1 MELAL
6 NSLHQNLGASSEKSH
21 SIPEARASS
30 RGGSSTSH
38 GEISSKLADIPPD
51 DYSWRKYGQK
61 PIKGSPHPRGY
72 YKCSSIRGCP
82 ARKHV
87 ERSMEDSTMLI
98 VTYEGEHSHPQ
109 SSSTNGALAVQSC
122 SPLTGVLFLDSIGLP
137 NAQVELPRAINAAS
151 GQVGYDPNVGNIQSM
166 ALENCTTEEI
176 SRVRTELLESVHAA
190 RQRGRQLSEAVTRL
204 DRYENLRLKRKQ
216 QELMSFLEL
225 AKKCMEAAERTP
237 LFCFNKRQCRYLVA
251 KLRVVIQSARNFLK
265 VLLVNL
271 DSRLR
276 PSVNISRY
284 TITFKLLLALA
295 NQIESFVQS
304 CCQDAWIQAAMTST
318 NVAEHVSSI
327 AFNLEL
333 CKGAFFQES
342 NATASLSLHQVMDIH
357 NAEVVLVK
365 RFASADLENLLE
377 KVTLELN
384 SLKGEERDLAS
395 YLLQRLLRVDANRV
409 SLTIPASSSWALK
422 DEEGFWGGLFKWVKP
437 AERLGKGAAAVV
449 HKATWLGIQV
459 AKKTFQGHDNP
470 DFMQEAG
477 ILGKLCHPN
486 VTSMFCCAKDKRS
499 CAIIMELMDEDLH
512 DLMQRRCNGNNNSQ
526 PFQILEAVD
535 IMLQISEGVNY
546 LHNQMVVHRDLK
558 SFNILVKS
566 VKARGSDI
574 EYVHAK
580 VADFGLSKTKES
592 SIRYSN
598 QTSNAGTNRWMAP
611 EIINLNSMGGEE
623 NVLEPKYPFKC
634 DVYSFAMVCYEILT
648 CYEPFYEHWSPRII
662 KERVLKG
669 ERPSLPDH
677 CPPSLEELIKKC
689 WMQEPKERPSFATIC
704 AELRYLKYLLI
715 TGHEQDHCPILEEQI
730 FAAALEDPQLA
741 AHNDAA
747 EKKPPATSGVT
758 LSTSWFSAHTSFSNS
773 EGPSHLFNESTVKR
787 EDVSSVKREELV
799 VKREGNFAS

>member
-38 GEISSKLADIPPD
+38 GEISS
-51 DYSWRKYGQK
+51 
-61 PIKGSPHPRGY
+61 
-72 YKCSSIRGCP
+72 
-82 ARKHV
+82 
-87 ERSMEDSTMLI
+87 
-98 VTYEGEHSHPQ
+98 
-109 SSSTNGALAVQSC
+109 
-122 SPLTGVLFLDSIGLP
+122 PLTGVLFLDSIGLP
-137 NAQVELPRAINAAS
+137 NAQVELPRAIIAAS

-190 RQRGRQLSEAVTRL
+190 RQRGRQLSEAVIRL
-204 DRYENLRLKRKQ
+204 DRYENLRIKRKQ
-216 QELMSFLEL
+216 QELIQVIHENQELMSFLEL

-251 KLRVVIQSARNFLK
+251 KLRVVIQSARNFLE
-265 VLLVNL
+265 VLLVK

-276 PSVNISRY
+276 PSVNISRH

-333 CKGAFFQES
+333 CKVAFFQES
-342 NATASLSLHQVMDIH
+342 NATASLSLHQVIYMEIHNEVEVVKTTASLSLHQVMDIH
-357 NAEVVLVK
+357 NAEVEVVK
-365 RFASADLENLLE
+365 GFASADLENLLI

-384 SLKGEERDLAS
+384 SLKGEQRDMAS

-526 PFQILEAVD
+526 PFEILEAVD

-546 LHNQMVVHRDLK
+546 LHNQLVVHRDLK

-648 CYEPFYEHWSPRII
+648 CYKPFYEHWSPRVI
-662 KERVLKG
+662 KERVLNG

-689 WMQEPKERPSFATIC
+689 WMQEPKERPAFATIC